1 MNKLQT
7 DRYNKLFE
15 KVKALYMEPSNKGKL
30 LFHGWHHVK
39 FVHDKAVYF
48 AEEIGAD
55 VEIVAAAALVHDLNY
70 VFSDSLDP
78 DAVVSE
84 TRSILEECG
93 YDVASIEL
101 VLRVVSEAHTSTRHG
116 KDLSLEG
123 QALSDGDTLFKA
135 LPITPVLFSS
145 KFLSETGYDLGKLAE
160 KIVGDQK
167 PLMDSGKY
175 FYTEIARKKYMKWSK
190 VNLELWENIQS
201 ALEDEDVKE
210 MLELASEMEV
220 L

>member
-7 DRYNKLFE
+7 KRYNKLFE
-15 KVKALYMEPSNKGKL
+15 EVKALYMEPSNKGKL

-55 VEIVAAAALVHDLNY
+55 IEIVASAGLVHDLNY
-70 VFSDSLDP
+70 VFSESLDP
-78 DAVVSE
+78 EAVVNE
-84 TRSILEECG
+84 TRDLLEECG
-93 YDVASIEL
+93 YDPSSVELILKVVA
-101 VLRVVSEAHTSTRHG
+101 EAHTSTRLG
-116 KDLSLEG
+116 KELSLEG
-123 QALSDGDTLFKA
+123 KALSDGDTLFKA

-145 KFLSETGYDLGKLAE
+145 KFLSETGYDLGKLAG
-160 KIVGDQK
+160 KIVDDQK
-167 PLMDSGKY
+167 PLMESGKY
-175 FYTEIARKKYMKWSK
+175 FYTEVARQKYLKWAR
-190 VNLELWENIQS
+190 VNLDLWENIQS

-210 MLELASEMEV
+210 MMELASEMEV

>member
-1 MNKLQT
+1 MNKFQT
-7 DRYNKLFE
+7 DRYSKLFE

-48 AEEIGAD
+48 AEEIEAD
-55 VEIVAAAALVHDLNY
+55 VETVASAALVHDLNY

-78 DAVVSE
+78 EDVVSE
-84 TRSILEECG
+84 TRDILEGCG
-93 YDVASIEL
+93 YDAQSVELILSVVA
-101 VLRVVSEAHTSTRHG
+101 EAHTGTRYG

-145 KFLSETGYDLGKLAE
+145 KFLSETGYDLGKLAG
-160 KIVGDQK
+160 KIVVDQK

-175 FYTEIARKKYMKWSK
+175 FYTEIAHKKYMKWSK

-210 MLELASEMEV
+210 MLKLASEMEV